1 MRLRETVVGAISQWS
16 EARRRSRGEMFRT
29 LLSPTDRDRI
39 LDLGSEEGDHIAVI
53 VPFREHVTIADID
66 SAALERGR
74 ARHGFR
80 TALLDESGSLPF
92 ADGEFDIV
100 FCSSVIEHVTVDKD
114 QLQGLTDGRAFR
126 DASWQHQRR
135 FADEIRR
142 VAKRYFVQT
151 PDKWYPV
158 ESHTWLPGVIVV
170 LPRPLQLRLVGWLN
184 GWWIKRT
191 QVDWNL
197 LTASDMG
204 KLFPEAEIVRERTLG
219 LSKSLIAVKR

>member
-1 MRLRETVVGAISQWS
+1 MRLRETVVGAISKWS
-16 EARRRSRGEMFRT
+16 EGRRRSRGEMFRA
-29 LLSPTDRDRI
+29 LLSPTDGDRI
-39 LDLGSEEGDHIAVI
+39 LDLGSEEGDHIAAI
-53 VPFREHVTIADID
+53 VPFRENVTIADID
-66 SAALERGR
+66 AAALERGR

-92 ADGEFDIV
+92 ADDEFDIV
-100 FCSSVIEHVTVDKD
+100 FCSSVIEHVTVAKD

-126 DASWQHQRR
+126 EASWQHQRR

-142 VAKRYFVQT
+142 VGKRYFVQT

-158 ESHTWLPGVIVV
+158 ESHTWLPGAIVV
-170 LPRPLQLRLVGWLN
+170 VPRPLQLRLVGWLN
-184 GWWIKRT
+184 RWWIKPT

-204 KLFPEAEIVRERTLG
+204 KLFPETEIVRERTLG